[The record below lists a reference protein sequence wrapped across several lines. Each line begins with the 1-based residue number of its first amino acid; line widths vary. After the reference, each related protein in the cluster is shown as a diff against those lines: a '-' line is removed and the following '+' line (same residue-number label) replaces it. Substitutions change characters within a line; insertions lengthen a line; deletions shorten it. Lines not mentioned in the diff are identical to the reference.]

1 MALGFFIDLMERGLL
16 PESWIRLGI
25 RRLCRE
31 RLKSLESANPEI
43 EQERDSQ
50 YIQQL
55 KASAIAFAT
64 QKANQQHYEIPAEFY
79 NLVLGPR
86 RKYSSGFWPEK
97 CEDLAES
104 EDHALDVSIQ
114 RAEIQD
120 GMRLLDLGCGWGSM
134 TLKLAE
140 MFPRADIKALS
151 NSHSQREF
159 IMAEARRRGFHNVEV
174 ITGDIGVFQGLEGWA
189 SSFDRVVS
197 IEMLEHV
204 RNYEALFEKIS
215 GWLKPQGK
223 MFVHIFS
230 HRQHAYPFDVEGDDN
245 WMGRYFFTGGQM
257 PSHHLLTRFQKHL
270 LLEEEWAWSGRHYQ
284 KTSEAWLRNM
294 DLHKDEIQAI
304 FKKVYGDKEAARWVE
319 RWRVFFMSC
328 AELFGYRGGRE
339 WGVSHYR
346 FVNRAGEGRS

>member
-1 MALGFFIDLMERGLL
+1 MVLGFFIDLMERGLL
-16 PESWIRLGI
+16 PQSCIRWGI
-25 RRLCRE
+25 RHLCHT
-31 RLKSLESANPEI
+31 RLKSLASDNPEQ
-43 EQERDSQ
+43 EQERDSR
-50 YIQQL
+50 YIQEL
-55 KASAIAFAT
+55 KQSAIAFAT

-86 RKYSSGFWPEK
+86 RKYSSGFWPEN
-97 CEDLAES
+97 CQSLAES
-104 EDHALDVSIQ
+104 EDQALEISIQ
-114 RAEIQD
+114 RAEIED
-120 GMRLLDLGCGWGSM
+120 GMSILDLGCGWGSM

-140 MFPRADIKALS
+140 MFPNANIKALS
-151 NSHSQREF
+151 NSSSQREF
-159 IMAEARRRGFHNVEV
+159 IMAEAQRRGFMNIQVV
-174 ITGDIGVFQGLEGWA
+174 TGDISVFAGQGWE
-189 SSFDRVVS
+189 STFDRVVS

-215 GWLKPQGK
+215 GWLKPGGK

-230 HRQHAYPFDVEGDDN
+230 HRQHAYPFDVEGEDN

-270 LLEEEWAWSGRHYQ
+270 LLEDEWAWSGRHYQ

-294 DLHKDEIQAI
+294 DLHRGQILEI
-304 FKKVYGDKEAARWVE
+304 FKKVYGENEASRWLE

-328 AELFGYRGGRE
+328 AELFGYRQGRE

-346 FVNRAGEGRS
+346 FVKR

>member
-1 MALGFFIDLMERGLL
+1 MVLGFFIDMMERGLL
-16 PESWIRLGI
+16 PQSWVRLGI
-25 RRLCRE
+25 RRLCHA
-31 RLKSLESANPEI
+31 RLKSLAGDNPEQ
-43 EQERDSQ
+43 EQDRDCR
-50 YIQQL
+50 YIQEL
-55 KASAIAFAT
+55 KQSAIAFAT

-86 RKYSSGFWPEK
+86 RKYSSGFWPEN
-97 CEDLAES
+97 CRSLAES
-104 EDHALDVSIQ
+104 EDHALEVSIR
-114 RAEIQD
+114 RAEITD
-120 GMRLLDLGCGWGSM
+120 GMCILDLGCGWGSM
-134 TLKLAE
+134 TFKLAE
-140 MFPRADIKALS
+140 MFPHASIKALS
-151 NSHSQREF
+151 NSVSQRNF
-159 IMAEARRRGFHNVEV
+159 IMAEAQRLGFMNIQVV
-174 ITGDIGVFQGLEGWA
+174 TGDISVFAGQGWE
-189 SSFDRVVS
+189 SNFDRIVS

-215 GWLKPQGK
+215 GWLKPGGK

-257 PSHHLLTRFQKHL
+257 PSHHLLTRFQRHL

-294 DLHKDEIQAI
+294 DQHRHEILEI
-304 FKKVYGDKEAARWVE
+304 FKKVYGDKEASRWVE

-328 AELFGYRGGRE
+328 AELFGYRQGKE

-346 FVNRAGEGRS
+346 FVKR

>member
-16 PESWIRLGI
+16 PQACIRLGI

-31 RLKSLESANPEI
+31 RLRSLQFSNPEK

-50 YIQQL
+50 YIQEL
-55 KASAIAFAT
+55 KQSAIAFAT

-86 RKYSSGFWPEK
+86 RKYSSGFWPEG
-97 CEDLAES
+97 CADLAES
-104 EDHALDVSIQ
+104 EERALEISIA
-114 RAEIQD
+114 RAQIQD
-120 GMRLLDLGCGWGSM
+120 GMRILDLGCGWGSM

-140 MFPRADIKALS
+140 MFPRATVKGLS
-151 NSHSQREF
+151 NSNSQREF
-159 IMAEARRRGFHNVEV
+159 IMAEARRRGLSNVEV
-174 ITGDIGVFQGLEGWA
+174 VTGDISVFTGAEDWQG
-189 SSFDRVVS
+189 SFDRIVS

-215 GWLKPQGK
+215 GWLKSGGK

-230 HRQHAYPFDVEGDDN
+230 HRQHAYPFDAEGEDN

-257 PSHHLLTRFQKHL
+257 PSHHLLTRFQKDL
-270 LLEEEWAWSGRHYQ
+270 LLEEEWAWSGMHYC

-294 DLHKDEIQAI
+294 DLHRAEILRI
-304 FKKVYGDKEAARWVE
+304 FNQVYGEREASRWVE

-328 AELFGYRGGRE
+328 AELFGYRNGKE

-346 FVNRAGEGRS
+346 FVKRTES